1 MRSRVFALATILQ
14 LLPLA
19 APAQATAPPTQ
30 DPASPQR
37 RALAPP
43 PAWPATTVNPDGT
56 ITFRLKYPTATKV
69 TVATD
74 ALLQPLTMTQD
85 ADGVWTA
92 TTPSLAPEY
101 YGYTF
106 VVDGVK
112 ILDPLNRYT
121 HVNFVD
127 LYSDILVPGTPPEP
141 WELAD
146 IPHGDVTRHLFTTH
160 IGLHYPDNQTCLRG
174 LHAAR
179 VRRKAERRLPRAVSV
194 ARFFR
199 HRRWLDADRPGESDA
214 GPDAGRRQ
222 DSAHDCCHAARLR

>member
-74 ALLQPLTMTQD
+74 ALLQPLTMTC
-85 ADGVWTA
+85 AS
-92 TTPSLAPEY
+92 PK
-101 YGYTF
+101 F
-106 VVDGVK
+106 
-112 ILDPLNRYT
+112 
-121 HVNFVD
+121 H
-127 LYSDILVPGTPPEP
+127 PG
-141 WELAD
+141 
-146 IPHGDVTRHLFTTH
+146 
-160 IGLHYPDNQTCLRG
+160 
-174 LHAAR
+174 
-179 VRRKAERRLPRAVSV
+179 RKAWGLTQRASV
-194 ARFFR
+194 
-199 HRRWLDADRPGESDA
+199 
-214 GPDAGRRQ
+214 
-222 DSAHDCCHAARLR
+222 